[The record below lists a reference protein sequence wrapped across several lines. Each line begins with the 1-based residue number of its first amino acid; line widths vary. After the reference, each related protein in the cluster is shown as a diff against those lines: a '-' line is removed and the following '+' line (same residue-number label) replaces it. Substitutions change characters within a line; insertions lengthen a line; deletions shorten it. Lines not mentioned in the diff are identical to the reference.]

1 MKKKEKVIIDTG
13 VLVNY
18 FLKKEEKYRKII
30 NEIYSEKEG
39 LTLYL
44 NLTELY
50 YVLGRIIGKEASST
64 VLSLIKKSPIKILS
78 INENLSIRAG
88 ELKLSYDFL
97 SIVDSYLVA
106 LAEREKAK
114 ILTTDSSIAKA
125 FKDTDLLN

>member
-1 MKKKEKVIIDTG
+1 MDTG